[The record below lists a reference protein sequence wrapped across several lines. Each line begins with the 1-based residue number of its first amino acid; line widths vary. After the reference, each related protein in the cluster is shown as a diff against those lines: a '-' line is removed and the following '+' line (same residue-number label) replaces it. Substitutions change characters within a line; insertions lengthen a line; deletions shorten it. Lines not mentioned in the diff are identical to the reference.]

1 MSSGA
6 SAAGPEADPEA
17 GVVVGRAS
25 SSGAS
30 VRVTA
35 ADATLSAALREFIRA
50 RASTSPRPSP
60 AQTHPASSSPASA
73 ARDVSARVSDL
84 ERLLEINRELNRLDA
99 AAASD
104 DDDATRGSHGDRLGG
119 RAAPRADGSDEG
131 RASSSAA
138 ASFGFDHRGASRWFE
153 HTAPVLVILGLA
165 FAVSHAV
172 GILAYAWSTLALM
185 RANEATKRLARDFRK
200 EDAAGDEESIAIAGD
215 EESIGGQMSG
225 VSGATAGTTAAAG
238 ASSRG
243 GGERGDESASSA
255 AAAASPT
262 NRSRFRR
269 SIRATRDAA
278 AVILLC
284 VVSLVVLR
292 RVFPEDEFWARVAF
306 PFDLGAGALRRLF
319 SSAFF
324 FIRGVK
330 TTDGGARNN
339 PGHGYYSFGWEN
351 PKLGGGGAN
360 DAGSFSSGAFFAAL
374 WTSAMAD
381 VVAKFVA
388 VAAKCAS
395 VLVGDWRAERDAKT
409 YSSSSRRH
417 STSTNTARDAAATR
431 RAARRA
437 RRVLGARLS
446 LLEHATLLWRAAIP
460 APIWFAYF
468 RAGAGLGRAAS
479 AACAGAYLAHKGRVL
494 FAAARAVGE
503 AHAALGAACAS
514 DRVGERVRLA
524 PGEAEV
530 WVGGGGGG
538 VSGGGGSARA
548 NDEGSFANDGASAGK
563 HTNTH
568 ARALGDECAICQ
580 EPYRDPTRLRCAHVF
595 CEGCVAEWFDRDERT
610 CPLCR
615 AVVVDGVGSRAG
627 DAHRD
632 GGTVMFAHA
641 F

>member
-1 MSSGA
+1 
-6 SAAGPEADPEA
+6 
-17 GVVVGRAS
+17 
-25 SSGAS
+25 
-30 VRVTA
+30 
-35 ADATLSAALREFIRA
+35 
-50 RASTSPRPSP
+50 
-60 AQTHPASSSPASA
+60 
-73 ARDVSARVSDL
+73 
-84 ERLLEINRELNRLDA
+84 
-99 AAASD
+99 
-104 DDDATRGSHGDRLGG
+104 
-119 RAAPRADGSDEG
+119 
-131 RASSSAA
+131 
-138 ASFGFDHRGASRWFE
+138 
-153 HTAPVLVILGLA
+153 
-165 FAVSHAV
+165 
-172 GILAYAWSTLALM
+172 M
-185 RANEATKRLARDFRK
+185 RANEATKRFARDFRK

-255 AAAASPT
+255 AAAASTT
-262 NRSRFRR
+262 NRSRRRR

-324 FIRGVK
+324 FFRGVK
-330 TTDGGARNN
+330 TTDGGARNT
-339 PGHGYYSFGWEN
+339 PGYGYYSFGWEN

-395 VLVGDWRAERDAKT
+395 VLVGDWRAERDAKK
-409 YSSSSRRH
+409 YSSSSRHH

-479 AACAGAYLAHKGRVL
+479 AARGRTSRTRAGFVRRGAPSGRRTRRS
-494 FAAARAVGE
+494 ARRARAT
-503 AHAALGAACAS
+503 
-514 DRVGERVRLA
+514 
-524 PGEAEV
+524 
-530 WVGGGGGG
+530 
-538 VSGGGGSARA
+538 
-548 NDEGSFANDGASAGK
+548 ASASACVS
-563 HTNTH
+563 HP
-568 ARALGDECAICQ
+568 ARPRSG
-580 EPYRDPTRLRCAHVF
+580 
-595 CEGCVAEWFDRDERT
+595 
-610 CPLCR
+610 
-615 AVVVDGVGSRAG
+615 
-627 DAHRD
+627 
-632 GGTVMFAHA
+632 
-641 F
+641 

>member
-60 AQTHPASSSPASA
+60 APGTHPASSSPASA

-165 FAVSHAV
+165 FAISHAV

-255 AAAASPT
+255 AAAASTT
-262 NRSRFRR
+262 NRSRRRR

-292 RVFPEDEFWARVAF
+292 RVFSEDEFWARVAF

-324 FIRGVK
+324 FRGVK
-330 TTDGGARNN
+330 TTDGGARNT
-339 PGHGYYSFGWEN
+339 PGYGYYSFGWEN

-360 DAGSFSSGAFFAAL
+360 DAGSSSSGAFFAAL

-409 YSSSSRRH
+409 YSSSSRHH

-548 NDEGSFANDGASAGK
+548 NDEGSFANDGASAGIK
-563 HTNTH
+563 NTH

>member
-1 MSSGA
+1 M
-6 SAAGPEADPEA
+6 
-17 GVVVGRAS
+17 
-25 SSGAS
+25 
-30 VRVTA
+30 
-35 ADATLSAALREFIRA
+35 
-50 RASTSPRPSP
+50 
-60 AQTHPASSSPASA
+60 
-73 ARDVSARVSDL
+73 
-84 ERLLEINRELNRLDA
+84 
-99 AAASD
+99 
-104 DDDATRGSHGDRLGG
+104 
-119 RAAPRADGSDEG
+119 
-131 RASSSAA
+131 
-138 ASFGFDHRGASRWFE
+138 
-153 HTAPVLVILGLA
+153 
-165 FAVSHAV
+165 
-172 GILAYAWSTLALM
+172 
-185 RANEATKRLARDFRK
+185 
-200 EDAAGDEESIAIAGD
+200 
-215 EESIGGQMSG
+215 
-225 VSGATAGTTAAAG
+225 
-238 ASSRG
+238 
-243 GGERGDESASSA
+243 
-255 AAAASPT
+255 
-262 NRSRFRR
+262 
-269 SIRATRDAA
+269 
-278 AVILLC
+278 C

-324 FIRGVK
+324 FRGVK
-330 TTDGGARNN
+330 TTDGGARNT
-339 PGHGYYSFGWEN
+339 PGYGYYSFGWEN

-409 YSSSSRRH
+409 YSSSSRHH
-417 STSTNTARDAAATR
+417 STSTNTARDAAAAR

-446 LLEHATLLWRAAIP
+446 LLEHATLLWRSAIP

-538 VSGGGGSARA
+538 VSGGGG
-548 NDEGSFANDGASAGK
+548 
-563 HTNTH
+563 
-568 ARALGDECAICQ
+568 ECACQ
-580 EPYRDPTRLRCAHVF
+580 R
-595 CEGCVAEWFDRDERT
+595 
-610 CPLCR
+610 
-615 AVVVDGVGSRAG
+615 
-627 DAHRD
+627 
-632 GGTVMFAHA
+632 
-641 F
+641 

>member
-165 FAVSHAV
+165 FAISHAV

-324 FIRGVK
+324 FIRGVQ
-330 TTDGGARNN
+330 TTDGGARNT
-339 PGHGYYSFGWEN
+339 PGYGYYSFGWEN

-409 YSSSSRRH
+409 YSSS
-417 STSTNTARDAAATR
+417 
-431 RAARRA
+431 
-437 RRVLGARLS
+437 
-446 LLEHATLLWRAAIP
+446 
-460 APIWFAYF
+460 
-468 RAGAGLGRAAS
+468 
-479 AACAGAYLAHKGRVL
+479 
-494 FAAARAVGE
+494 
-503 AHAALGAACAS
+503 
-514 DRVGERVRLA
+514 
-524 PGEAEV
+524 
-530 WVGGGGGG
+530 
-538 VSGGGGSARA
+538 
-548 NDEGSFANDGASAGK
+548 
-563 HTNTH
+563 
-568 ARALGDECAICQ
+568 
-580 EPYRDPTRLRCAHVF
+580 
-595 CEGCVAEWFDRDERT
+595 
-610 CPLCR
+610 
-615 AVVVDGVGSRAG
+615 
-627 DAHRD
+627 
-632 GGTVMFAHA
+632 
-641 F
+641 